1 MLPRMSRH
9 LFRRG
14 GACLLAGLLPGGLA
28 AAEVARATLATPGG
42 PRSYLVAT
50 PAGPSRPG
58 RPLVLLL
65 HGHTGS
71 AAHTLGQV
79 RGTGSPLAAWLAIA
93 DREGV
98 VLAALDGARGG
109 DGKQGW
115 NDGRPG
121 GRDNPATDDV
131 GFVRGVILALER
143 TQGVD
148 PARVFV
154 MGMSNGGVMAQ
165 RVALDLDLPL
175 AAVASVCA
183 TMPGDRAPDRMARPL
198 SVLLVEGTADPLM
211 PYGGGQVT
219 FFGHPRGAVVG
230 VDGTLAYWRRVDG
243 LEDPPVIERLPHLG
257 GTADPTRVMRETWG
271 QADGLQV
278 QLLKVEGGGHA
289 EPTRSRRYGWVY
301 RAVAGRQN
309 GDLECAE
316 AAWAFFRDK
325 RSRP

>member
-1 MLPRMSRH
+1 MLPRMSSH
-9 LFRRG
+9 LLHLST
-14 GACLLAGLLPGGLA
+14 ACLLAGLLPGGLVA
-28 AAEVARATLATPGG
+28 ADLARDTLATSDG

-50 PAGPSRPG
+50 PAGPPRSG
-58 RPLVLLL
+58 RPLVILL

-71 AAHTLGQV
+71 AAHTLGQG
-79 RGTGSPLAAWLAIA
+79 RGTDSPLAAWLAIA

-98 VLAALDGARGG
+98 VLAALDGARGA

-121 GRDNPATDDV
+121 GADNPTTDDV
-131 GFVRGVILALER
+131 GFVRGVILTLER
-143 TQGVD
+143 VQGVD
-148 PARVFV
+148 PTRIFV

-183 TMPGDRAPDRMARPL
+183 TMPGERAPSSKARPL

-211 PYGGGQVT
+211 PYAGGQVT
-219 FFGHPRGAVVG
+219 FFGHPRGSVVG
-230 VDGTLAYWRRVDG
+230 VDGTLAYWKRVDG
-243 LEDPPVIERLPHLG
+243 LAESPRVEILPHLG
-257 GTADPTRVMRETWG
+257 GTADPTWVTRETWG
-271 QADGLQV
+271 KADSLQV

-289 EPTRSRRYGWVY
+289 EPTLTRRYGWVY

-316 AAWAFFRDK
+316 AAWSFFRHH